1 MVEFKTYQCNGV
13 DAFSLLLKQSIV
25 KGNTILSTLP
35 QDFLVYHF
43 KSRLQK
49 TRNAYIPSKQF
60 AHHHLDELAKRI
72 LLIPSA
78 EQLFFP
84 AFVRYGKEVNE
95 ETVIR
100 IISKNSNLKVWPNTH
115 YCMYNQELD
124 FYVMKSMYIVE
135 RSINNPNM
143 NDVSLEEFRDY
154 LVTAE
159 MKLDF
164 DRLYLPGN
172 KAYQIIE
179 DGELRYLL
187 LVNMVEELLMV
198 LSL

>member
-1 MVEFKTYQCNGV
+1 MYKIYKKDGV
-13 DAFSLLLKQSIV
+13 DAFALLLKQSLV
-25 KGNTILSTLP
+25 SGNQILSTLP
-35 QDFLVYHF
+35 HDFLLFHF
-43 KSRLQK
+43 KSHLQK
-49 TRNAYIPSKQF
+49 IKNAYIPNNQF
-60 AHHHLDELAKRI
+60 AQHHLDELANKI
-72 LLIPSA
+72 FSIPKA

-84 AFVRYGKEVNE
+84 AFVRFGNEVNE
-95 ETVIR
+95 ETVFK
-100 IISKNSNLKVWPNTH
+100 IICKNNNLHVWPNTH
-115 YCMYNQELD
+115 YCMYHQELD

-198 LSL
+198 ISL